1 MNLEEDYPHIALYLR
16 SVTGEIQASTPTLDS
31 NGDSAQPQPDLDAPT
46 SDLLLR
52 VKAIMEASERGEL
65 SSAEVDENLRT
76 VVEEVVNGTV
86 AVGREIGEGQS
97 DADGNFSTG
106 VREREDMVD
115 ENDGKRRRED
125 AGR

>member
-1 MNLEEDYPHIALYLR
+1 MSLQEDYPHIALYLR
-16 SVTGEIQASTPTLDS
+16 SITGEIQASTAAPLDP
-31 NGDSAQPQPDLDAPT
+31 NGNSAQPDLDAPT

-76 VVEEVVNGTV
+76 VVEEVVTGTV
-86 AVGREIGEGQS
+86 AVGREIGEGQC